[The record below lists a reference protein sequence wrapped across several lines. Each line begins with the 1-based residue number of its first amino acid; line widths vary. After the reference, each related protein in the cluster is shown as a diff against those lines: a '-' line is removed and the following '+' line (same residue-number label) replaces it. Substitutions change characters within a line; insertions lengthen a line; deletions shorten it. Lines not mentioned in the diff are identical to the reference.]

1 MWLIDVMFC
10 FRFGERLWFCSRC
23 DGGMQ
28 LDAVG
33 ESLEEMAQRHLHGGP
48 WGRSTNSRDIIRLV
62 IDKTIIFNIPLHY
75 SGLILFTLFV
85 LGILMLIVVL
95 ISFFR
100 FLRAYSWKNAVAL
113 SPFSPSCFDNG
124 HQERNSPPGGSGC

>member
-1 MWLIDVMFC
+1 MSC
-10 FRFGERLWFCSRC
+10 FVSDSESVCGFAADAMEGCSW
-23 DGGMQ
+23 MQ
-28 LDAVG
+28 LAEAWRKWHSDTCTGDRGDVQQT
-33 ESLEEMAQRHLHGGP
+33 LV
-48 WGRSTNSRDIIRLV
+48 TCVIRLV

-124 HQERNSPPGGSGC
+124 HQERNSPMGGSGC